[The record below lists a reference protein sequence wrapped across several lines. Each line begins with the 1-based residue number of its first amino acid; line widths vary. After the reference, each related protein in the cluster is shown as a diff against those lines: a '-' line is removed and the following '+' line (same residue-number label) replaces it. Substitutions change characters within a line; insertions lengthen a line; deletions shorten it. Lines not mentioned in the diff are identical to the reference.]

1 MPFVKFTKRLNAIT
15 GEIAS
20 WVIFLMMLLA
30 VADAVGRYT
39 LHITIFG
46 AQDLTQLMMVVV
58 VFLGFGLLAEEDGNV
73 RIEILYQKFSPKL
86 KAIMNIFAWVIGI
99 VSYSFV
105 AYRLL
110 LRALSVFEN
119 HNATT
124 ITLNIS
130 LAPFLLIASV
140 GCILMILQLA
150 SNIILNAMTLMGKD
164 AELKEIEEGGENK

>member
-30 VADAVGRYT
+30 VVDAVGRYT

-140 GCILMILQLA
+140 GCILMILQLV
-150 SNIILNAMTLMGKD
+150 SNIILNVMTLMGKD
-164 AELKEIEEGGENK
+164 AELKEIEEGGEDK